1 MQDIDRAVN
10 RILALKQLGIALA
23 IDDFGTGYSSL
34 AHLKRF
40 PLDCLKIDRY
50 FVKDIEAALI
60 NEAFIS
66 SILALCQGLH
76 LDSVAEG
83 VENRQQLEHLRKLG
97 CRVVQGHLVS
107 SPVMAQKVVELLE
120 RDWLAEFGNG
130 TKAERLTSHI
140 VGNADPGLAPTAG

>member
-1 MQDIDRAVN
+1 MQDTERAVN
-10 RILALKQLGIALA
+10 KILALKELGVAVA

-50 FVKDIEAALI
+50 FVKDIQDTLI

-66 SILALCQGLH
+66 SILALCQGLG

-83 VENRQQLEHLRKLG
+83 VETPQQLERVRELG
-97 CRVVQGHLVS
+97 CNVIQGTLI
-107 SPVMAQKVVELLE
+107 SPPVPAGQVVELLA
-120 RDWLAEFGNG
+120 RDWSLE
-130 TKAERLTSHI
+130 KWDR
-140 VGNADPGLAPTAG
+140 